1 MQDLHCRYM
10 STITFDWNSL
20 RYEQPY
26 LGNFWRFHSFE
37 QFTRSQHCWNKS
49 PLNPPIETIHTV
61 KYLQRLQNV
70 SPLLKFLGEIYFQF
84 PGCNLHQ
91 EGWQIIHKLENAPNK
106 CFLRWKLVC
115 AFFSDYDFTC
125 PCWRQVSV
133 LGVAYFSSLSEVSY
147 NIC

>member
-1 MQDLHCRYM
+1 M
-10 STITFDWNSL
+10 STIKFDWNSL

-37 QFTRSQHCWNKS
+37 QFTRSQHCWNRS

-70 SPLLKFLGEIYFQF
+70 SPLLKFLGEICFQF

-147 NIC
+147 NICY